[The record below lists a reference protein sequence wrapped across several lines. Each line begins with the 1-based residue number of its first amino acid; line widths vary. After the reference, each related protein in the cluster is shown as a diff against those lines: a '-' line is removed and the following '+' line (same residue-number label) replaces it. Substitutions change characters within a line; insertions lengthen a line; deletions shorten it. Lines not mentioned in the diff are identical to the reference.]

1 MNNNFYMSD
10 EDLRILKKSIIKVKK
25 SRIFKELE
33 ETKRLE
39 KIKENKTSV
48 KAA

>member
-10 EDLRILKKSIIKVKK
+10 EDLKILKKSIIKVKK
-25 SRIFKELE
+25 SKIFKELE
-33 ETKRLE
+33 AAKKIE

>member
-10 EDLRILKKSIIKVKK
+10 KDLIILKKAMNRVKRSK
-25 SRIFKELE
+25 IFKELE
-33 ETKRLE
+33 EAKKTE
-39 KIKENKTSV
+39 KLKESKTTV

>member
-33 ETKRLE
+33 EAKRLE
-39 KIKENKTSV
+39 KVKENKTSV

>member
-10 EDLRILKKSIIKVKK
+10 EDLKILKKSIIKVKK
-25 SRIFKELE
+25 SKIFKELE
-33 ETKRLE
+33 EAK

>member
-10 EDLRILKKSIIKVKK
+10 KDLIILKKTINRVKRSK
-25 SRIFKELE
+25 IFKELE
-33 ETKRLE
+33 EAKKTE
-39 KIKENKTSV
+39 KLKENKTSA

>member
-1 MNNNFYMSD
+1 MSKFYMSE
-10 EDLRILKKSIIKVKK
+10 EDLKILKKSIIKVKK
-25 SRIFKELE
+25 SKIFKELE
-33 ETKRLE
+33 AAKKIE

>member
-1 MNNNFYMSD
+1 MYNNFYMSD

-25 SRIFKELE
+25 SRVFKELE
-33 ETKRLE
+33 EAK
-39 KIKENKTSV
+39 KIKGNKTSV

>member
-10 EDLRILKKSIIKVKK
+10 KDLIMLKKAMNRVKRSK
-25 SRIFKELE
+25 IFKELE
-33 ETKRLE
+33 EAKKKGKL
-39 KIKENKTSV
+39 KENKTSA

>member
-1 MNNNFYMSD
+1 MSNFYMSE
-10 EDLRILKKSIIKVKK
+10 EDLKILKKSIIKVKK

>member
-1 MNNNFYMSD
+1 MSNEFYMSD

-25 SRIFKELE
+25 SKIFKELE
-33 ETKRLE
+33 AAKKIE

>member
-1 MNNNFYMSD
+1 MKISD
-10 EDLRILKKSIIKVKK
+10 EDLKILKKSINKVKK
-25 SRIFKELE
+25 SKIFKELE
-33 ETKRLE
+33 ENK